1 MTMMERGDGREWR
14 CVVVYMVLKDSNT
27 AILPFL
33 TASHKKNLSFLK
45 LFTTMGRS
53 SRRRSKSATARKSS
67 SRRRKERNT
76 IMVDTRDVKTSRIL
90 FISCVLIEIAFGVF
104 VTRAGTT
111 AISNWWEKYENK
123 EYIYAFIAIAVITL
137 GYKVTKSAEDVAYF
151 RGREGKEASSLF
163 LRMTK
168 ICFCFGMLGFPSYFT
183 DQYLFG
189 LFPGLFCFLLAYYAS
204 YHFSTTEEQT
214 GGVSD
219 ERIYTR
225 RTFTFSFLVIL
236 K

>member
-1 MTMMERGDGREWR
+1 
-14 CVVVYMVLKDSNT
+14 MVLKDSNT